1 MFTGWYI
8 TMSKA
13 PKVVGYKEISFWQ
26 EDGIGVVV
34 ILSDDE
40 GMVSMN
46 FFNEFLKVMTLAI
59 TDDKVRS
66 LAITGTDKNFL
77 NGIRNIG
84 LENTRDYLD
93 LTSATVSFMTS
104 IEKPI
109 FSLIN
114 GKTRNLGVEFA
125 LLSDVIIARPD
136 SEFILDNNFEPVM
149 GFSLSASKYPFFRSG
164 APKEGFNCDVI
175 LDSEKFLEESSSFI
189 TRTGNPGLTLIRK
202 NRFKDMRSVISTER
216 EYFLMKA
223 ISRQ

>member
-1 MFTGWYI
+1 
-8 TMSKA
+8 MSKA

-34 ILSDDE
+34 ILSDEE
-40 GMVSMN
+40 GMVTLN

-59 TDDKVRS
+59 TDDKVNA

-77 NGIRNIG
+77 NGIKNLD

-109 FSLIN
+109 FTMVN
-114 GKTRNLGVEFA
+114 GKATNVGVEFA

-136 SEFILDNNFEPVM
+136 AEFIINDSFEPIM
-149 GFSLSASKYPFFRSG
+149 GYSLSATRYSFFKSG
-164 APKEGFNCDVI
+164 HAQEGFNCDVI
-175 LDSEKFLEESSSFI
+175 MDSEKFLEESSSFI
-189 TRTGNPGLTLIRK
+189 LSHTNSSLPLIRK
-202 NRFKDMRSVISTER
+202 NRFKNMRNAISLER
-216 EYFLMKA
+216 EYFLMKS
-223 ISRQ
+223 ISKR